1 MFIQQMG
8 NLNHGVNT
16 PPRSPLTTE
25 STTGY
30 SGWKTSA
37 QSSPDMLV
45 WM

>member
-8 NLNHGVNT
+8 NLNHGVNI

-37 QSSPDMLV
+37 QSSPDTLV